1 MLLVLAE
8 IGRLN
13 GGIRSDWELH
23 LSFARRFGCPY
34 NMRAGQSFVKKQ
46 WTPSPRS
53 NSDKVLEAVSD
64 NGQLH
69 FCRALSREDYLIWIR
84 KALLTLQHC
93 WFDHDPVSLGV
104 DNEIE
109 PEKAC
114 LLLVF
119 GA

>member
-1 MLLVLAE
+1 MAE

-13 GGIRSDWELH
+13 GGTRSDWELH
-23 LSFARRFGCPY
+23 LSFARLFGCPY
-34 NMRAGQSFVKKQ
+34 NMRAGQWFVKKQ
-46 WTPSPRS
+46 MAPTPRS
-53 NSDKVLEAVSD
+53 NSEKVLEAVSD

-69 FCRALSREDYLIWIR
+69 FCRALSREDYWICIR
-84 KALLTLQHC
+84 KPLLTLQHC
-93 WFDHDPVSLGV
+93 WADHDPVSSGV

-114 LLLVF
+114 PLLVF